1 MRERDNYDLKVSFRG
16 YEREYVEEM
25 LSEKDRLI
33 SLQERDMES
42 LKREINY
49 LKKQLNYSKQKKK

>member
-1 MRERDNYDLKVSFRG
+1 MGFNRIDVKSSFSG
-16 YEREYVEEM
+16 EFD
-25 LSEKDRLI
+25 SIDDIIAEKDRLI

-42 LKREINY
+42 LKREIVS